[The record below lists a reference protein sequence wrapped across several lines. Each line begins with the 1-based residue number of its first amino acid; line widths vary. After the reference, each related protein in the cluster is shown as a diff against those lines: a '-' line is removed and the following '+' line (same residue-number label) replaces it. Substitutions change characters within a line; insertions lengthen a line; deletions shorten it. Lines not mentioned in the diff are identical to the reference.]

1 LTAVGLFEKQFV
13 GARAA
18 FLEAVKDVNRG
29 RDVRVGYT
37 LSADV
42 YTIPHDD
49 SFTAAKK
56 G

>member
-1 LTAVGLFEKQFV
+1 LAAVGLFEKQFV

-18 FLEAVKDVNRG
+18 FFEAVKDVNTG

-42 YTIPHDD
+42 YTISHD
-49 SFTAAKK
+49 SFTASKK